1 MSWRSRVQALET
13 APCRN
18 VRYTMDRP
26 WFTDHLET
34 IKFICKDFWVPLCC
48 KTIIFVSYRGCQLIL
63 LQARSKLR
71 HHIAAVQVSIGLEH
85 NFKALIHFMQSKTH
99 CFHGYNESALSLA

>member
-1 MSWRSRVQALET
+1 
-13 APCRN
+13 
-18 VRYTMDRP
+18 MDRP
-26 WFTDHLET
+26 SFTDHLEA
-34 IKFICKDFWVPLCC
+34 IKFICKDFWAPLCC
-48 KTIIFVSYRGCQLIL
+48 KTIVFVSCRECQLIL

-85 NFKALIHFMQSKTH
+85 DFKALIHFMQSKTY